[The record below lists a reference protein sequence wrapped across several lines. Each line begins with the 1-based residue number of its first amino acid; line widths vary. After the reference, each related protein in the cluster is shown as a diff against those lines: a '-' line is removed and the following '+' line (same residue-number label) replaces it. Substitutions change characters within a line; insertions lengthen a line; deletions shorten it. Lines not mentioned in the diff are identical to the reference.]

1 MTSTR
6 PLSYAIAVAVVL
18 IVAVIA
24 GLALR
29 DRGGTAVSPSPSPT
43 ANSTA
48 TFPPAAGIATSTP
61 SASATASTA
70 SGVLD
75 DRFGFVVLDNGAH
88 VRSEASNAEVGS
100 FTPQGRSFTSL
111 SRIVSP
117 DGRSVAYWSPV
128 SNGAVL
134 HVRAVTGG
142 GDRAIFTGRP
152 EMSGNAFAWS
162 SDSTGLVAALD
173 NNCEEICGA
182 QGGQAVNE
190 LWTVDVASGTSEK
203 VAEGKIWLP
212 VTWDRDA
219 KLVAAGVTGPGGYLS
234 GYDAIDLHQKPYPVR
249 STEFRPTVLGSLSA
263 SADARFI
270 LSAVADSTG
279 TKLAWWPL
287 AEPTKRSTIDFDG
300 ATAAWRPGTS
310 QVWWVGGLTPAG
322 CRARACSGTQL
333 SSFDVATGTRA
344 VAFRGTVGAGLA
356 GFRVDGSAA
365 ITVSDT
371 SAPGA
376 NSGDLTFVELAT
388 GRTAT
393 VGITG
398 IFAGSVRL
406 RTD

>member
-1 MTSTR
+1 MTSAR
-6 PLSYAIAVAVVL
+6 RLAYAIGVAAVL
-18 IVAVIA
+18 IVAVVA

-29 DRGGTAVSPSPSPT
+29 DRGGTSVPSSPSPT
-43 ANSTA
+43 VTSTVTSA
-48 TFPPAAGIATSTP
+48 PAPGTPTSTP
-61 SASATASTA
+61 SASATA

-88 VRSEASNAEVGS
+88 VRSETSSAEVAS
-100 FTPQGRSFTSL
+100 FTPQGRSFTSV
-111 SRIVSP
+111 SRSVSP

-128 SNGAVL
+128 SNGPAL

-142 GDRAIFTGRP
+142 ADRVILTGRP

-162 SDSTGLVAALD
+162 SDSTGLVVALD
-173 NNCEEICGA
+173 NDCQEICGA

-190 LWTVDVASGTSEK
+190 LWTVDVASGASEK
-203 VAEGKIWLP
+203 VATGKIWLP
-212 VTWDRDA
+212 VTWDRGA

-234 GYDAIDLHQKPYPVR
+234 GYDVIDLHQTPYPVR
-249 STEFRPTVLGSLSA
+249 STEFRPAVMGILSA
-263 SADARFI
+263 STDARFI
-270 LSAVADSTG
+270 LSAVADPTG
-279 TKLAWWPL
+279 TKLVWWPL
-287 AEPTKRSTIDFDG
+287 ADPDKRSTIDFDG
-300 ATAAWRPGTS
+300 ATAMWRPGTT

-322 CRARACSGTQL
+322 CRARPCSGTQL
-333 SSFDVATGTRA
+333 SSFDVVTGSRA
-344 VAFRGTVGAGLA
+344 VAFRGSVGSGLA

-393 VGITG
+393 VTITG

-406 RTD
+406 RTN

>member
-1 MTSTR
+1 MPSAR
-6 PLSYAIAVAVVL
+6 PLAYGIAVALVL
-18 IVAVIA
+18 IVALTA

-29 DRGGTAVSPSPSPT
+29 DRGRAAASPAASP
-43 ANSTA
+43 AAISTA
-48 TFPPAAGIATSTP
+48 TSPPAAGTSTSSP
-61 SASATASTA
+61 APSATASTA

-88 VRSEASNAEVGS
+88 VRSEASNAEVAP
-100 FTPQGRSFTSL
+100 FTPQGRSFTFV

-117 DGRSVAYWSPV
+117 DGRSVAYWSSV

-142 GDRAIFTGRP
+142 ADRSIFTGRP
-152 EMSGNAFAWS
+152 EMNGNAFAWS
-162 SDSTGLVAALD
+162 SDGTGLVVALD
-173 NNCEEICGA
+173 NNCQEICGA

-190 LWTVDVASGTSEK
+190 LWTVEVASGTSEK

-212 VTWDRDA
+212 VTWDRGA

-234 GYDAIDLHQKPYPVR
+234 GYDVIDLHQKPYAVR
-249 STEFRPTVLGSLSA
+249 STEFRPAVMGSLSA

-270 LSAVADSTG
+270 LSAVADSAG

-287 AEPTKRSTIDFDG
+287 ADPDKRSTIDFDG
-300 ATAAWRPGTS
+300 ATAVWRPGTT
-310 QVWWVGGLTPAG
+310 QVWWVGGLTPTG
-322 CRARACSGTQL
+322 CRARPCSGTQL
-333 SSFDVATGTRA
+333 ISFDVATGARA
-344 VAFRGTVGAGLA
+344 VAFRGSVGAGLA

-365 ITVSDT
+365 ITASDT
-371 SAPGA
+371 SAPGS

-393 VGITG
+393 LGITG

-406 RTD
+406 RPN